1 MLSMVTWPYGGYF
14 TRISGHLGVVSS
26 ADTLLI
32 PKNSEKDL
40 EKYYAFNVLD
50 TLLWLQNGHEYSARD
65 EDIGCLFDSYYK
77 ESDHIVRG
85 LKSCTICDSC
95 KRILTERKM
104 PKEQLEAIESVLKWI
119 GSSTSAYY
127 RKCGVAGTMLSIS
140 LMLAILPQLALLPQ

>member
-14 TRISGHLGVVSS
+14 TRTSGHLGVVSS

-32 PKNSEKDL
+32 PKNSEKDS
-40 EKYYAFNVLD
+40 EKYYAFNVLE
-50 TLLWLQNGHEYSARD
+50 TLLWLQYGHEYSARD
-65 EDIGCLFDSYYK
+65 EDIGCLFDS
-77 ESDHIVRG
+77 
-85 LKSCTICDSC
+85 C
-95 KRILTERKM
+95 KRILTERKK

-127 RKCGVAGTMLSIS
+127 RKCGVAGTMLGIG